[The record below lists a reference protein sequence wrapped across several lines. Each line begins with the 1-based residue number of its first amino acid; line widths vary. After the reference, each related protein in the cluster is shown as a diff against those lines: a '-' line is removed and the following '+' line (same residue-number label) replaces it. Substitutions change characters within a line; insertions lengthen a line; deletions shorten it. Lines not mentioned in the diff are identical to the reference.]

1 MPHIES
7 ICRSHCDA
15 NVHTCIYCLS
25 NFLIQGTKFAKVN
38 FSSSDSTI
46 LMQINDFTEIEL
58 DDEKLTAAL
67 HIIAVEYQKFQ
78 LIRRKKVSTII
89 LNMSL
94 KSWSQHLAQEDTCLR
109 GILGFVLLCKV
120 VTASAVTVVVW
131 W

>member
-1 MPHIES
+1 
-7 ICRSHCDA
+7 
-15 NVHTCIYCLS
+15 
-25 NFLIQGTKFAKVN
+25 
-38 FSSSDSTI
+38 
-46 LMQINDFTEIEL
+46 MQINDFTEIEL